1 MLTIN
6 ELLSQRGLDL
16 SRKTKIVRH
25 QDRRYDVNSLIRAGQ
40 FEVYQG
46 FQSKPVFE
54 CDFVIACVGHGPGR
68 ARFLGVYRKL
78 GRRAKGTVK
87 LPRGYTYPDMSVAK
101 AYYYE
106 LRKEPGFE
114 DLEDRVVMDWGA
126 GALAWHQW
134 LAKRDREVIEILPK
148 GFVKTFPGYLDF
160 VLTFEE
166 LRRIV
171 SHPEEN
177 RDWHDML
184 GAVSGVYVIT
194 DQRTGRHYVGAAY
207 GRDGILGRWRAYAKT
222 GHGGNR
228 RLERL
233 TSSRKNYASNFT
245 FTVLRVMDRT
255 TPDIEVLAQEEL
267 VRRKLGKTAISL
279 TEP

>member
-16 SRKTKIVRH
+16 SRKIKIVRH

-40 FEVYQG
+40 FEAYQSS
-46 FQSKPVFE
+46 QSQPVFE
-54 CDFVIACVGHGPGR
+54 CDFVVACVGHGPGR

-78 GRRAKGTVK
+78 SRRAKG
-87 LPRGYTYPDMSVAK
+87 RS
-101 AYYYE
+101 YYYK

-134 LAKRDREVIEILPK
+134 LTKRDREVIEILPK

-160 VLTFEE
+160 VLTFDE
-166 LRRIV
+166 LQGIV
-171 SHPEEN
+171 GHPEEN

-184 GAVSGVYVIT
+184 GAVSGIYVIT

-245 FTVLRVMDRT
+245 FTVLRVMDKT

-279 TEP
+279 TEPRTA